1 MSELPVCRETRLAS
15 WPRSTRHLRRSS
27 LRVFLLDRLRKSKLL
42 AEPAGQADRQLLREA
57 AEKVSTEPR
66 RPVEE
71 ALPTAEHGREGKN

>member
-15 WPRSTRHLRRSS
+15 WPRSTR
-27 LRVFLLDRLRKSKLL
+27 LL